1 MKNEMASM
9 RNQNSRMDGLRMRA
23 DRRGNTIGRAVRNVK
38 TNFVDFVNENAYVDD
53 DDHDFASL
61 DNKDWFG

>member
-1 MKNEMASM
+1 MNDMKNEMASM
-9 RNQNSRMDGLRMRA
+9 RNQNSRMDGLRMGA

-53 DDHDFASL
+53 DDRL
-61 DNKDWFG
+61 CILG

>member
-1 MKNEMASM
+1 
-9 RNQNSRMDGLRMRA
+9 
-23 DRRGNTIGRAVRNVK
+23 
-38 TNFVDFVNENAYVDD
+38 VNENAYVDD